1 MPEHTPSR
9 ANQKARSRIFETRSH
24 SWRQAGLIRQIN
36 PQAVKRARLE
46 ALVFVPAFIAIV
58 VVNDHRASL
67 LGIDRRS
74 DWATPES
81 ILVVL
86 ALLALGWAIARD
98 VGRAFGPMFFRRMDP
113 GTAGTVGFLVRL
125 STAGIVLLIALSIAG
140 VDARALGVGA
150 AFTAVIVG
158 LAAQQTLGNVIAGM
172 VLLSARPFRVGDRVR
187 IQAGALG
194 GPQEGVVSSLGLL
207 YTTLAS
213 GDDSI
218 MLPNSGVLNAAVTPL
233 REPDSVDLRARLRPG
248 VTPGELQRLLEGEI
262 ETPVKDA
269 PRITLEELDGEEV
282 VVRISATPQIAADG
296 PQLATELLQIVSG
309 ETRGADDDDR
319 DDEDR
324 RDGAAGRVGEAPR
337 APGEHEWEVSAARAP
352 QPPRPPRPGG
362 A

>member
-81 ILVVL
+81 IL
-86 ALLALGWAIARD
+86 

-282 VVRISATPQIAADG
+282 VVRISATPQIG
-296 PQLATELLQIVSG
+296 GSTTV
-309 ETRGADDDDR
+309 ET
-319 DDEDR
+319 
-324 RDGAAGRVGEAPR
+324 
-337 APGEHEWEVSAARAP
+337 S
-352 QPPRPPRPGG
+352 
-362 A
+362 